1 MKASFIINLL
11 SIFYFLIY
19 CECINTT
26 TIESI
31 DEVNISKELLISN
44 NYFKKCNNNNEWEK
58 CSKVVRLR
66 KQEFYVSPKNKL
78 SVCVIQKNFSSMM
91 IAIMCYLFNERKFK
105 LKNKHLADNRW
116 DNKQCTRY
124 NFANS
129 TWRIIKYFNKGRK
142 KNFFKTWKSIMI
154 IREPIERFIS
164 GYIHHCSKGIG
175 RYTKTSSCFFCNG
188 NLNCFISNLYK
199 TVTSNK
205 KTIIN
210 SDRHL
215 NQHFFPQ
222 TWRCEYF
229 QQKNHYT
236 ILRYNSKNTTSFY
249 DKFIE
254 ILQERN
260 IPEYKIAFINNEI
273 RTIRSYHST
282 IGKLTTAL
290 LKEQIYSNNKYLD
303 LLTRIYYPDYIEF
316 NYPIPFFKNIN

>member
-11 SIFYFLIY
+11 SIFHFLIY
-19 CECINTT
+19 CEYNKTT

-44 NYFKKCNNNNEWEK
+44 KYFEKCNDNKEWKK
-58 CSKVVRLR
+58 CSKVIKLK

-91 IAIMCYLFNERKFK
+91 IAIMCYLFSEKRFK

-116 DNKQCTRY
+116 DNKECTRH

-129 TWRIIKYFNKGRK
+129 TWSVIKYFNKRK
-142 KNFFKTWKSIMI
+142 RKNFFKNWKSIII

-164 GYIHHCSKGIG
+164 GYVHHCSKSIG
-175 RYTKTSSCFFCNG
+175 KFTKTSSCFFCNG

-199 TVTSNK
+199 IVTSNR
-205 KTIIN
+205 KTIFSAN
-210 SDRHL
+210 RHL

-229 QQKNHYT
+229 QYKKNYK
-236 ILRYNSKNTTSFY
+236 ILRYNSRNVTSFY
-249 DKFIE
+249 DEFIE

-260 IPEYKIAFINNEI
+260 IPQYKIAFVNNEI
-273 RTIRSYHST
+273 KTIRSYHST
-282 IGKLTTAL
+282 VGKLTTAL

-303 LLTRIYYPDYIEF
+303 LLVRIYYPDFVEF
-316 NYPIPFFKNIN
+316 NYPFPNFKDIN